1 MEIVRRGYELFA
13 ADDLDAVAALFAS
26 DAELGGELGR
36 TGISDD
42 ASTGPQRFLR
52 AVAYAREHFDDYRI
66 KTGQFLDADDAVIVG
81 MRISYVRPRHGREEQ
96 GAARSPVEA
105 ARRADR
111 PRVRRICGLGGRP
124 NPTGPRRGADRLV
137 RTADCGELLNSG

>member
-66 KTGQFLDADDAVIVG
+66 KTEQFLDADDAVIVG
-81 MRISYVRPRHGREEQ
+81 MRISYVRRDTG
-96 GAARSPVEA
+96 GKNK
-105 ARRADR
+105 ARRGHLWRLRDGLIVHGSDGYVAWVGGLTR
-111 PRVRRICGLGGRP
+111 PGLAEAL
-124 NPTGPRRGADRLV
+124 TAWFGPPIA
-137 RTADCGELLNSG
+137 ASS